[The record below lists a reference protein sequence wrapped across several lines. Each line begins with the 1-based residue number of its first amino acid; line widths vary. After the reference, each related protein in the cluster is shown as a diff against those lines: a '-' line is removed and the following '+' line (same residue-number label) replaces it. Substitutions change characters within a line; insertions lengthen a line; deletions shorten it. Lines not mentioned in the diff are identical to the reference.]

1 MTAELTIRRIRG
13 SRIDEAHVR
22 RGTLPGVHGLT
33 RGLLSELACRG
44 PGGIGEAGKRV
55 PLCPARLMHR
65 VVAQTSLRGHSLGTD
80 SLLTHRWG
88 AMHTHRGIV
97 GLRGIL
103 NRIPSH
109 RISSGIA
116 SRLTGLLL
124 HREAALRTG
133 LSLRSEGGGEGSTEA
148 SRRLVGRPVISA
160 TRSPLTR
167 CTSAS
172 HESLGHNQKNG

>member
-1 MTAELTIRRIRG
+1 MTAELTVRRMQG

-22 RGTLPGVHGLT
+22 RGSLPGVHWLT

-44 PGGIGEAGKRV
+44 PGGIGEAGQRV
-55 PLCPARLMHR
+55 SLCPARLMHR

-103 NRIPSH
+103 NWIPSH

-116 SRLTGLLL
+116 SRLTGLL
-124 HREAALRTG
+124 HREAALWAG

-148 SRRLVGRPVISA
+148 SRRLVGRPVFSA

-167 CTSAS
+167 CTSAG
-172 HESLGHNQKNG
+172 HESVGHNQKNG